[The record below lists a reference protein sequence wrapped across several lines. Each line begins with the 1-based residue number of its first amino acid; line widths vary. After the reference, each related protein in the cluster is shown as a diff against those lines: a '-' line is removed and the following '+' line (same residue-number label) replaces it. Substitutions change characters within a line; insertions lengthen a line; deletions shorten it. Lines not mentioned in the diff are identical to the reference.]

1 MVSLF
6 LYMPDVQVLV
16 FIDGKP
22 VNIKVGQFL
31 IGFMQGE
38 EGITIY
44 CMTTPPTVMQ
54 LVFIQFFKM
63 YAIVSLVE

>member
-1 MVSLF
+1 MA
-6 LYMPDVQVLV
+6 DVQVLV

-63 YAIVSLVE
+63 YAIVSLVV